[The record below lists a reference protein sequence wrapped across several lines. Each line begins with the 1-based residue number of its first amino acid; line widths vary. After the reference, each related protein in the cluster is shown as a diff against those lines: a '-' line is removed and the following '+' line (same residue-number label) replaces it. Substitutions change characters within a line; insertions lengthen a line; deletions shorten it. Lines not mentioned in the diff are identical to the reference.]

1 MSANTTFVL
10 TSLQARAP
18 VVDTRTGV
26 LTKIWLYLFQGL
38 STQVQALQVIA
49 NSTFGT
55 NLFTLANQPTLGSSD
70 AGYVGF
76 VTDYAHLVYWDG
88 SAWQWLDGDLPGRL
102 AFWSSAPA
110 TGWGLCDGT
119 SVDLLTIGATLTT
132 TAFTTPNLKGTAA
145 YLKSGSAFSATVQPA
160 SGTTAS
166 GSTGTGTTGGGT
178 TGTGTTGTG
187 TTGTGTTGVP
197 DATVLVNSGS
207 GVYAAGTTH
216 THSIPGLTVPG
227 LSVPGLSIPGLSIP
241 GLSVPS
247 LTVAGLGV
255 GTLDT
260 PHVVGPVYV
269 RR

>member
-145 YLKSGSAFSATVQPA
+145 YLKSGSAFSATVHAA

-166 GSTGTGTTGGGT
+166 GSTGTGT

-187 TTGTGTTGVP
+187 TTGTGTTG
-197 DATVLVNSGS
+197 T
-207 GVYAAGTTH
+207 GTTGNDSAYVVAAVGGIDVSVSPH
-216 THSIPGLTVPG
+216 THTVPG
-227 LSVPGLSIPGLSIP
+227 LSIPGLSIPGLSIP

-260 PHVVGPVYV
+260 AHVVGPVYV